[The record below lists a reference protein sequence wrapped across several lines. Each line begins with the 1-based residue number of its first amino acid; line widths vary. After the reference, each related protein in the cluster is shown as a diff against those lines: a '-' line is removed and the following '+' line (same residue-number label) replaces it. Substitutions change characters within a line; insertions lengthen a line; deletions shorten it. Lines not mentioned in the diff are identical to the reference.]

1 MGNARWNT
9 CDCDSIV
16 DLCHAPWR
24 VKMKTRS
31 LIIAAAALLAVT
43 GAQATT
49 YGYLCKVDGK
59 MYPLQVNDTNMSLK
73 FREKQYGL
81 NDVSNP
87 DVCGKGGW
95 HAEGNGTSFDFCY

>member
-1 MGNARWNT
+1 
-9 CDCDSIV
+9 
-16 DLCHAPWR
+16 
-24 VKMKTRS
+24 MKTRS

-95 HAEGNGTSFDFCY
+95 HAEGNGTSFDFCYATKGYAGTSNDLAPDCRMRGR